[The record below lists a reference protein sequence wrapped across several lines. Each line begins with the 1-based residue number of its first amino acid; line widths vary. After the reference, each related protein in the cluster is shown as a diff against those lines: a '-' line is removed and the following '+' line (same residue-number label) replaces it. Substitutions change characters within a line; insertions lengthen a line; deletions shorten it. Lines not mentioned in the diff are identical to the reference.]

1 MAGKREIK
9 WSPQA
14 KGSYQNALSVNEEI
28 QTMID
33 MLAEHPEVHP
43 PDKYKRSNDGSY
55 RAFEKHKARITYR
68 ILENTIKIIR
78 VRSVWKQPRKF

>member
-14 KGSYQNALSVNEEI
+14 KGSYQKYLSYILRKSYQNALSVNKEI
-28 QTMID
+28 QEMID
-33 MLAEHPEVHP
+33 RLAEHPEVHP

-55 RAFEKHKARITYR
+55 GAFEKHKAR
-68 ILENTIKIIR
+68 
-78 VRSVWKQPRKF
+78 